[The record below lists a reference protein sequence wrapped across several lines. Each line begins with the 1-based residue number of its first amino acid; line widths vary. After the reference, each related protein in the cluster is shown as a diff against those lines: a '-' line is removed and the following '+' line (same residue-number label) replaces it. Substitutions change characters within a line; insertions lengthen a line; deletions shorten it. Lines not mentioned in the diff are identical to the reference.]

1 MAKIIGFR
9 ITYATSWEGR
19 EGTPRH
25 MTIYLPKREVENLPY
40 YVRNRVAA
48 RAKIKGQI
56 VILEAERIFD
66 TGDRFRRGILD

>member
-9 ITYATSWEGR
+9 ITYATSWDA
-19 EGTPRH
+19 TPRH

-48 RAKIKGQI
+48 RTKIKGRI
-56 VILEAERIFD
+56 VILDCEPIRS
-66 TGDRFRRGILD
+66 

>member
-9 ITYATSWEGR
+9 ITYTTSWG
-19 EGTPRH
+19 GTPRH

-48 RAKIKGQI
+48 RAKIKGSL
-56 VILEAERIFD
+56 VILDCEPIRY
-66 TGDRFRRGILD
+66 